1 MQYKIDSFQDKLKLF
16 LIIITCL
23 LYFPAFAAGSSSD
36 NDNKANISKSSYY
49 YDAMKLIKSKSF
61 EAAIN
66 SLKKAEINSKN
77 DPDIYNYLGFANRK
91 LGNLDKASYN
101 YRKALEIS
109 PKHKGALEYQ
119 GEMYLTL
126 GKLEKAEENLRKLES
141 ICFLGCEEEKILKES
156 ISKYKAGK
164 KSNY

>member
-1 MQYKIDSFQDKLKLF
+1 MQYKKNCFQNKLKLF
-16 LIIITCL
+16 LIILTCL
-23 LYFPAFAAGSSSD
+23 FNFPAYAAGSSSD
-36 NDNKANISKSSYY
+36 SKTSTTKSTYY
-49 YDAMKLIKSKSF
+49 YDAMKLIKKKSF
-61 EAAIN
+61 VSAIK
-66 SLKKAEINSKN
+66 SLKKAEMNSKK

-126 GKLEKAEENLRKLES
+126 GKLES

-156 ISKYKAGK
+156 IAKYKAGQ
-164 KSNY
+164 KSSY

>member
-1 MQYKIDSFQDKLKLF
+1 MQYKNKCFQHKLKLF
-16 LIIITCL
+16 LIITTCL
-23 LYFPAFAAGSSSD
+23 FNFPAYAAGSSSD
-36 NDNKANISKSSYY
+36 SKISTTKSTYY
-49 YDAMKLIKSKSF
+49 YDAMKLIKNKSF
-61 EAAIN
+61 VSAIK
-66 SLKKAEINSKN
+66 SLKKAEMNSKN

-126 GKLEKAEENLRKLES
+126 GKLEKAEENLKKLES

-156 ISKYKAGK
+156 IATYQAGL
-164 KSNY
+164 KSSY